1 MTHEQGL
8 WAGECSC
15 CVCGDYLSQ
24 PCLADIAHHPPP
36 TLATIIRRRASV
48 AASNFSYDPHLL
60 VPDDKQPVS
69 LSYLDFLDA
78 LGRVALLAFA
88 QPPYR

>member
-1 MTHEQGL
+1 MSVR
-8 WAGECSC
+8 AV
-15 CVCGDYLSQ
+15 CVVISS
-24 PCLADIAHHPPP
+24 PSLALLTSPTIHHPPP
-36 TLATIIRRRASV
+36 TLATIRRRASV